1 MNNKEIKVLKL
12 FNEKVDRLSSR
23 SFLTKLDGSGVSFEA
38 KKLNESE
45 PELKVER
52 KGPDEESIDAF
63 VTTFRLFIQ
72 DNDRLS
78 LQNVSKLYSNP
89 SISKDLKDEYKRVRQ
104 KINNYLNSE
113 ISLFNFNGKKYTY
126 REILEIYIYG
136 GISHTNEAKT
146 EQYKALMSHIIAKN
160 FFDNEFVNVLANLYE
175 ALAYIKILNEKAINQ
190 LLGL

>member
-89 SISKDLKDEYKRVRQ
+89 SISKDLKDEYERVRQ

-113 ISLFNFNGKKYTY
+113 ISLFNFNGKN
-126 REILEIYIYG
+126 ILIVR
-136 GISHTNEAKT
+136 
-146 EQYKALMSHIIAKN
+146 
-160 FFDNEFVNVLANLYE
+160 F
-175 ALAYIKILNEKAINQ
+175 
-190 LLGL
+190 